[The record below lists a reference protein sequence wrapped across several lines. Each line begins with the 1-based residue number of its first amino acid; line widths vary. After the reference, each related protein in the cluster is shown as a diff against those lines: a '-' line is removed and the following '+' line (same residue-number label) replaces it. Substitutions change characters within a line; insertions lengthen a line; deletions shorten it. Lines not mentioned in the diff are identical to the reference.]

1 MKTYS
6 VSHLADYVPK
16 GRSYHVA
23 RYTRLS
29 TTRPMPHAHDFAELF
44 WLERG
49 RMVHQVNGITQRLS
63 AGDLI
68 LIAANDRHTFRSQ
81 ARHAITF
88 VNVAFDAATL
98 ADLQKRYRKSLK
110 LSWRQGREGHIV
122 SLTDDE
128 LSRLKRWADRLSA
141 GPNDRLMLEAFL
153 IDILA
158 MLRDHATRRPSP
170 HVPTWLSE
178 AMTEFRHGQNL
189 AAGVAG
195 LAELAGRS
203 PEHLTRTI
211 RQLFGCTAW
220 QWINDAR
227 LDYAAARLT
236 MSDDDVLTI
245 AWACGF
251 ANLSGFYRRFNE
263 RFGTTPAKYRR
274 RQRQLVG

>member
-1 MKTYS
+1 MRSYS
-6 VSHLADYVPK
+6 TSQLADFVPR

-23 RYTRLS
+23 RYTRLG
-29 TTRPMPHAHDFAELF
+29 TIRPQPHAHDFVELF
-44 WLERG
+44 WVERG
-49 RMVHQVNGITQRLS
+49 RMVHQVNGVTQKLS

-68 LIAANDRHTFRSQ
+68 LIAAKDRHTFRSLP
-81 ARHAITF
+81 RHAITF
-88 VNVAFDAATL
+88 VNVAFDTATL
-98 ADLQKRYRKSLK
+98 AEMQKRYRSSVK
-110 LSWRQGREGHIV
+110 LSWRQGREGQIL
-122 SLTDDE
+122 SLNDEE

-153 IDILA
+153 IDVFA
-158 MLRDHATRRPSP
+158 MLRDRATHRPSP

-178 AMTEFRHGQNL
+178 AMTEFRQGKHV
-189 AAGVAG
+189 ADGVAG

-211 RQLFGCTAW
+211 RQIFGCTAW

-227 LDYAAARLT
+227 LDHAAQRLT

-274 RQRQLVG
+274 RQREVIV